1 MIHIYG
7 YEIITLEALCEQR
20 APAPEDFL
28 SAIEDQLES
37 GDITEEEAIMLIKD
51 FVRRD

>member
-7 YEIITLEALCEQR
+7 FEMLTLEALCEQR
-20 APAPEDFL
+20 SPPPEDFL

-37 GDITEEEAIMLIKD
+37 GEITEEDAVMLIKD
-51 FVRRD
+51 FVRRE